1 MLILYW
7 HNMFAYIM
15 LIIMLTYIFNTGLY
29 IGLSITELV
38 LIFSYFP
45 YHSGLVFH
53 RFGPM
58 FHSKT
63 AAYDQELRKLA
74 LDTGKE
80 LDYMQT
86 GVYFY

>member
-1 MLILYW
+1 
-7 HNMFAYIM
+7 
-15 LIIMLTYIFNTGLY
+15 
-29 IGLSITELV
+29 
-38 LIFSYFP
+38 
-45 YHSGLVFH
+45 
-53 RFGPM
+53 M
-58 FHSKT
+58 FHSMT